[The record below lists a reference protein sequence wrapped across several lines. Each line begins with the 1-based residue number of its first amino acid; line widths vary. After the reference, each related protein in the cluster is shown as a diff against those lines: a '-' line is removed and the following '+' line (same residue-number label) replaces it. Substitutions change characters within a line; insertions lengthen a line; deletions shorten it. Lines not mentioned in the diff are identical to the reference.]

1 MKENVFTVD
10 LGNIKLSPA
19 QRNEITAAI
28 QTATTSIL
36 AKSGISKS
44 VVLFP
49 IVNFPKGPIIN
60 GLVART
66 HKEIGPNLKIKDILG
81 PIQK

>member
-10 LGNIKLSPA
+10 LGSIKLSPA
-19 QRNEITAAI
+19 QRNEITAALQI
-28 QTATTSIL
+28 ATTSVL

-49 IVNFPKGPIIN
+49 ISKFPKGPI
-60 GLVART
+60 GLIART
-66 HKEIGPNLKIKDILG
+66 HKEIGHNLKIKDILG